1 VRRRFETRVC
11 ETVRVD
17 ASLNQIQ
24 TGNPS
29 QMEMLSK
36 TLFTNANLVL
46 DGFGELQK
54 SFHVLV
60 QGNRIVSVS
69 QTPLDHDDA
78 NVIDI
83 RGRTLMP
90 GLIDAHAHIT
100 GLSLSPK
107 NISYSASEI
116 ATAAA
121 NYLRCSLMDG
131 FTSIREAGGADH
143 SVARLLAEGKIIGPR
158 LFYSG
163 RALTQTG
170 GGADFRTADE
180 VFEPGGQPGPFS
192 VMAVIADGIDEVRKA
207 AREELRRGAAQIKVF
222 VSGGVVFPSEAH
234 PTVYEYSLEELR
246 AIVEEA
252 QGRGTYVMAHVYTD
266 EGVRRCLLAGVR
278 SIEHANF
285 VSEETVGMIARDGAY
300 LDPTFI
306 SLVQRIESAAET
318 GLPKTIVDNLKATV
332 AKGQQV
338 YRWAKRYQVPIAFGT
353 DLWGPQAQQSQL
365 KEFEMRIELDD
376 PPSIIRSATRINAEL
391 LMQSSNLGTIS
402 AGAYADLLV
411 VEGDPLRDVK
421 VMTDPQKNLKL
432 IMKDGVIYKNE
443 L

>member
-1 VRRRFETRVC
+1 MNAPAR
-11 ETVRVD
+11 
-17 ASLNQIQ
+17 
-24 TGNPS
+24 
-29 QMEMLSK
+29 

-46 DGFGELQK
+46 DGFATLQK
-54 SFHVLV
+54 SFDVMAE
-60 QGNRIVSVS
+60 GGRIRSVS
-69 QTPLDHDDA
+69 QSRLSHEDA
-78 NVIDI
+78 EVIDAG
-83 RGRTLMP
+83 GRTLMP
-90 GLIDAHAHIT
+90 GLIDAHAHVT

-107 NISYSASEI
+107 NISYPASEI
-116 ATAAA
+116 TVAAA

-143 SVARLLAEGKIIGPR
+143 AIARLLAEGKIIGPR

-170 GGADFRTADE
+170 GGADFRTPDE
-180 VFEPGGQPGPFS
+180 IVDPCGEAGPFS
-192 VMAVIADGIDEVRKA
+192 VMSVIADGIDEVRKA
-207 AREELRRGAAQIKVF
+207 AREELRKGAAQIKVF

-234 PTVYEYSLEELR
+234 PTVYEYSMEELR

-252 QGRGTYVMAHVYTD
+252 NGRGTYVMAHVYTD

-285 VSEETVGMIARDGAY
+285 ASEETVAMMAEHHAY

-318 GLPKTIVDNLKATV
+318 GLPKAIVENLAATV
-332 AKGQQV
+332 EKGRQV
-338 YRWAKRYQVPIAFGT
+338 YRWARHYGVPIAFGT

-365 KEFEMRIELDD
+365 REFAMRIELDE
-376 PPSIIRSATRINAEL
+376 PANIIQSATRVNAEL
-391 LMQSSNLGTIS
+391 LMQRGNLGII
-402 AGAYADLLV
+402 APGAYADLLV
-411 VEGDPLRDVK
+411 VEGDPLSDVS
-421 VMTDPQKNLKL
+421 VMTDPRKNLKL
-432 IMKDGVIYKNE
+432 VMKDGVIYKNE

>member
-1 VRRRFETRVC
+1 MKLAPMKRRF
-11 ETVRVD
+11 
-17 ASLNQIQ
+17 IK
-24 TGNPS
+24 
-29 QMEMLSK
+29 MEMPAK

-46 DGFGELQK
+46 EGLAELQK
-54 SFHVLV
+54 SFDVLV
-60 QGNRIVSVS
+60 QGNRILSVS
-69 QTPLDHDDA
+69 QTPMDHEDA

-83 RGRTLMP
+83 SGRTLMP

-107 NISYSASEI
+107 NISYPASEI
-116 ATAAA
+116 AIAAA
-121 NYLRCSLMDG
+121 NYLQCSLMDG

-170 GGADFRTADE
+170 GGADFRNPDE
-180 VFEPGGQPGPFS
+180 VVDPCGQAGPFS
-192 VMAVIADGIDEVRKA
+192 VMSVIADGIDEVRKA

-222 VSGGVVFPSEAH
+222 VSGGVVFPSKAH
-234 PTVYEYSLEELR
+234 PTIYEYSLEELC

-252 QGRGTYVMAHVYTD
+252 KGRGTYVMAHVYTD

-285 VSEETVGMIARDGAY
+285 VSEETVAMMARQGVY

-318 GLPKTIVDNLKATV
+318 GLPKTIVDNLRATV

-365 KEFEMRIELDD
+365 REFEMRIELDD
-376 PPSIIRSATRINAEL
+376 PPNIIRSATQINAEL
-391 LMQSSNLGTIS
+391 LMQSGNLGTIS

-411 VEGDPLRDVK
+411 VEGDPLSDVK
-421 VMTDPQKNLKL
+421 VMTDPQKYLKL

>member
-1 VRRRFETRVC
+1 
-11 ETVRVD
+11 
-17 ASLNQIQ
+17 
-24 TGNPS
+24 
-29 QMEMLSK
+29 MEMLAK

-46 DGFGELQK
+46 DGCAELQK
-54 SFHVLV
+54 SFDVLV
-60 QGNRIVSVS
+60 QGNRILSLS
-69 QTPLDHDDA
+69 QTPLEHEDA

-107 NISYSASEI
+107 NISYPASEI
-116 ATAAA
+116 AIAAA

-131 FTSIREAGGADH
+131 FTSIREAGGAEH

-170 GGADFRTADE
+170 GGADFRTPDE
-180 VFEPGGQPGPFS
+180 VVDPCGQAGPFT
-192 VMAVIADGIDEVRKA
+192 VMSVIADGIDNVRKA

-234 PTVYEYSLEELR
+234 PTIYEYSLEELG

-252 QGRGTYVMAHVYTD
+252 RGRGTYVMAHVYTD

-285 VSEETVGMIARDGAY
+285 VSEETVAMMAQHGAY

-318 GLPKTIVDNLKATV
+318 GLPKTIVDNLRATV

-338 YRWAKRYQVPIAFGT
+338 YRWAKRYQVSIAFGT

-365 KEFEMRIELDD
+365 REFEMRIKLDD
-376 PPSIIRSATRINAEL
+376 PPNIIRSATRINAEL
-391 LMQSSNLGTIS
+391 LMQSGNLGTIS
-402 AGAYADLLV
+402 PGAYADLLV
-411 VEGDPLRDVK
+411 VEGDPLSDVK